1 MTSSNKNPAAQAA
14 IRMRM
19 HKDIAQGRVET
30 DIARDKRKTVKE
42 SNGSCLTCK
51 YIDSQRGVFLHCSK
65 KDKNVRQYNYCEYWK
80 VEESK

>member
-1 MTSSNKNPAAQAA
+1 MTSAMKSPAAQTA

-30 DIARDKRKTVKE
+30 ELAKEKRAEVKK

-51 YIDSQRGVFLHCSK
+51 HVDSQRGIYLHCSH

-80 VEESK
+80 GEESK